1 MQYQSFGILEK
12 PVPSHQS
19 KGQSVLLSNLVVFSH
34 CFYSVL
40 GYSAAWMGQ
49 KTAPGSSGQ
58 HFCCLHLWR
67 DFSGCRKEQGS
78 KAASS
83 KIKEC
88 DIPGYLT
95 AWKAFL
101 CPVLPFIF
109 LSMNIWLLKLFL
121 VWKPWSN
128 LLLIKASISLF
139 SVLSSWCSWA
149 FLLPLMLPA
158 PDPCWFVAFKWQ
170 QIFPWSLASLSCVF
184 KLHLD
189 GTFN

>member
-1 MQYQSFGILEK
+1 MNPRARACCWAVLCFSATVFIQCWGILQPGGAREELLA
-12 PVPSHQS
+12 
-19 KGQSVLLSNLVVFSH
+19 GQ
-34 CFYSVL
+34 
-40 GYSAAWMGQ
+40 
-49 KTAPGSSGQ
+49 GST
-58 HFCCLHLWR
+58 CCLHLWR
-67 DFSGCRKEQGS
+67 DFSGCRKQQGS

-88 DIPGYLT
+88 DIPQNLT

-109 LSMNIWLLKLFL
+109 LSVSIWLLKLFL

-149 FLLPLMLPA
+149 FVSWSLLVCALQMTANL
-158 PDPCWFVAFKWQ
+158 
-170 QIFPWSLASLSCVF
+170 SLASLSCVF

-189 GTFN
+189 GTFNQTFLPFCCSARTHVMRVARKLVF